1 MKKNLL
7 TKILACSM
15 ALAMFT
21 GAGMTVSAVETELG
35 GLSHIIS
42 EKSDANEEYTERLE
56 AFQHEARGLE
66 FLENDEYYYWLNEDG
81 TVETM
86 FCKLQT
92 KNVTVPSEID
102 GKPVTSIGCFTFYKY
117 KSLET
122 VTLPDTVKTL
132 RGGFEDSGIREI
144 TIPKSVTAINM
155 QTFSMCENLKNIYV
169 DSENPI
175 YSSLD
180 GLLTNKEQNK
190 LIVVPNG
197 REGSFTV
204 PEKIDSLQRWE
215 SFRFCSKLTD
225 ITLSD
230 KIKVI
235 SIQAFDSCTKLKSVR
250 IADGLEKIET
260 FAFYNCTSLKKV
272 YIPSSVSE
280 IDYTAF
286 INCSELTIYGEK
298 GSYAETFAKEKNIPF
313 ETALFN
319 KSVVSADKIVFGQ
332 TVTVTA
338 RASETDCTYAVLYK
352 KTSDKKW
359 TVKQNYSTNQTIT
372 IKPAKATD
380 YQICVKV
387 KDSTGNIVK
396 KFFNLSVTPWSN
408 TSKISQN
415 SITLGQTVTV
425 YASTDDNSNPFTYAV
440 LYKKNSDTKWTVKQN
455 YSENAV
461 ITIKPAKA
469 TDYRICVKTKDST
482 GKIVKKFFDLTVK
495 DKLRNTSTVSADTVK
510 YGSQFKI
517 NASAT
522 GGEGGYA
529 YSVFYKKQN
538 ETEWTAEQG
547 YTSDTIIYM
556 TLPEKGDY
564 NICVKVKDKAGNIS
578 NKRLNVKAV

>member
-132 RGGFEDSGIREI
+132 RGGFENSGIREI

-250 IADGLEKIET
+250 IADGVEKIET
-260 FAFYNCTSLKKV
+260 FAFYNCTSLQKV

-387 KDSTGNIVK
+387 KDSTG
-396 KFFNLSVTPWSN
+396 
-408 TSKISQN
+408 
-415 SITLGQTVTV
+415 
-425 YASTDDNSNPFTYAV
+425 
-440 LYKKNSDTKWTVKQN
+440 
-455 YSENAV
+455 
-461 ITIKPAKA
+461 
-469 TDYRICVKTKDST
+469 
-482 GKIVKKFFDLTVK
+482 KIVKKFFDLTVT
-495 DKLRNTSTVSADTVK
+495 DKLQNTSTVSADTVK

-522 GGEGGYA
+522 GGEGGYT
-529 YSVFYKKQN
+529 YSVFYKKQK
-538 ETEWTAEQG
+538 ETEWTVEQG
-547 YTSDTIIYM
+547 YTGDTIIYM

>member
-132 RGGFEDSGIREI
+132 RGGFENSGIREI

-215 SFRFCSKLTD
+215 SFRFCSKVTD

-250 IADGLEKIET
+250 IADGVEKIET
-260 FAFYNCTSLKKV
+260 FAFYNCTSLQKV

-359 TVKQNYSTNQTIT
+359 TVKQNYYVGVIVPMYRWIPFKEQFSQVTIE
-372 IKPAKATD
+372 
-380 YQICVKV
+380 
-387 KDSTGNIVK
+387 SLHNIEIDGI
-396 KFFNLSVTPWSN
+396 NL
-408 TSKISQN
+408 
-415 SITLGQTVTV
+415 
-425 YASTDDNSNPFTYAV
+425 DV
-440 LYKKNSDTKWTVKQN
+440 LMLSCSDTDARN
-455 YSENAV
+455 SFAAV
-461 ITIKPAKA
+461 CKNFVEPGS
-469 TDYRICVKTKDST
+469 D
-482 GKIVKKFFDLTVK
+482 GM
-495 DKLRNTSTVSADTVK
+495 LRNTLVTDPASWWAD
-510 YGSQFKI
+510 
-517 NASAT
+517 
-522 GGEGGYA
+522 
-529 YSVFYKKQN
+529 
-538 ETEWTAEQG
+538 W
-547 YTSDTIIYM
+547 
-556 TLPEKGDY
+556 
-564 NICVKVKDKAGNIS
+564 KALIGNV
-578 NKRLNVKAV
+578 N